1 MTATN
6 ADNIYGTEVIERVRS
21 VKKAP
26 THSHLKKHHHYKK
39 PPDMVIVP
47 FDSRNL
53 PEMGKQTS
61 IPILFNEGFSTDF
74 FLLFFL

>member
-53 PEMGKQTS
+53 PEMGNTN
-61 IPILFNEGFSTDF
+61 FFSNF
-74 FLLFFL
+74 FVQRRIQ